1 MSVVVL
7 GGACAGVVR
16 GQGEQVE
23 EGLDG
28 EVLLLGVAH
37 LYSTVQ
43 CRTVQYSTVQL
54 ADLVALL
61 LGLEVVAVP
70 VTARVVELLTLLIL
84 GHVVVPGHNMRSY
97 VRGHMRSQEVT

>member
-37 LYSTVQ
+37 LYNTVYSS
-43 CRTVQYSTVQL
+43 VQYKT

-70 VTARVVELLTLLIL
+70 VTARVVELLTLLVL
-84 GHVVVPGHNMRSY
+84 GHVVVPGHNRRSHE
-97 VRGHMRSQEVT
+97 VKLGHIMSLEVT

>member
-43 CRTVQYSTVQL
+43 YSTVQYSTVQQ
-54 ADLVALL
+54 
-61 LGLEVVAVP
+61 
-70 VTARVVELLTLLIL
+70 TL
-84 GHVVVPGHNMRSY
+84 
-97 VRGHMRSQEVT
+97 

>member
-1 MSVVVL
+1 MNSTATVVSVVVL

-37 LYSTVQ
+37 L
-43 CRTVQYSTVQL
+43 VQYSTVQYNT
-54 ADLVALL
+54 VHST
-61 LGLEVVAVP
+61 VQQ
-70 VTARVVELLTLLIL
+70 TL
-84 GHVVVPGHNMRSY
+84 
-97 VRGHMRSQEVT
+97 

>member
-37 LYSTVQ
+37 L
-43 CRTVQYSTVQL
+43 VQYSTVQY
-54 ADLVALL
+54 
-61 LGLEVVAVP
+61 GAV
-70 VTARVVELLTLLIL
+70 
-84 GHVVVPGHNMRSY
+84 
-97 VRGHMRSQEVT
+97 

>member
-37 LYSTVQ
+37 LYSTL
-43 CRTVQYSTVQL
+43 QYSTIQHST

-70 VTARVVELLTLLIL
+70 VTARVVELLTLLVL
-84 GHVVVPGHNMRSY
+84 GHVVVPGHNRRSHE
-97 VRGHMRSQEVT
+97 VKLGHIMSLEVT